1 MGRNGGSDFGR
12 PASCIERLTLHERG
26 RGVGPGQYNPPLS
39 DYLWDTMSTSSSSIY
54 GGRSG
59 SSSSSSS
66 SSSGSGR
73 EGGGSARK
81 RFSRSLM
88 VPKNPSPSSLYN
100 RDDPL
105 FEHSAGSNLVRGKP
119 QKRLPLR

>member
-54 GGRSG
+54 
-59 SSSSSSS
+59 
-66 SSSGSGR
+66 